1 MTVTVT
7 ATALIDPVTYQV
19 VRNRLLAI
27 TDEMRVALQS
37 VSGSPTVTQ
46 ASDFFT
52 GLFRP
57 DGTFISMGYQ
67 GTFASAPLA
76 QLVRHLRE
84 DPDTIV
90 RPGDVFISNDPF
102 IAALHQNDVQ
112 MIAPIFEDD
121 RLLAWAAVMA
131 HETDVGGMDFA
142 SWSPKAREVFQEG
155 LLIPAVKL
163 VDRGELRRDVMRM
176 ILAASRLPAALGLD
190 IRAFAATLKVAGDRV
205 RQIVARYGEQTL
217 AVVMDTMVQQ
227 TERHLRARL
236 TELPDGVYRACDFL
250 EHDGHE
256 NRLYL
261 IDLVATKESDAL
273 RLDFSG
279 CSPQA
284 QGFIN
289 CTRAGLHGA
298 VAGTILPTLAYDMS
312 WNEGAMAPVEIL
324 APDGL
329 LVTAQHPAPVG
340 AATVQAIWLTSGVVT
355 LALNKMLA
363 ASPAYAH
370 RAQGVSCGTMAT
382 FNMGGRNRN
391 GEFFG
396 FHALDSLASGSGAY
410 MSKDGIHAGG
420 PYHGPMPAIADVERN
435 EQVTPMLYL
444 YRRLCPDSSGH
455 GRRRGGASGE
465 IAFTLSGVPE
475 VQTLL
480 MTYGQEVPNGQ
491 GICGGGP
498 GSQVWQRIG
507 HNVLS
512 GRAFDSVAPGV
523 DPSVLG
529 GEWEEL
535 SPKPGLMLM
544 RAADVLALRW
554 QGGGGVGD
562 PLDRPPEEVLADVDT
577 GIVSV
582 GTARDIYGVV
592 VRSGRVD
599 EEATRRRREE
609 IGDQRIG
616 EERATLPRVDPGARR
631 WPLGDALELVEDA
644 GEWQVACKGFVLVRG
659 TTAWRRAAIRRTYL
673 MPPGNPGLH
682 EDLALT
688 AWYCP
693 ATATLLAV
701 DMHWRGSD
709 PVDDVVL
716 RLDSVTAL
724 ADAAGDLAGAS
735 AAVGALRAT
744 ETTT

>member
-1 MTVTVT
+1 VSGKTE
-7 ATALIDPVTYQV
+7 LDPVTYQV

-76 QLVRHLRE
+76 QLVRHIRE
-84 DPDTIV
+84 DPDTTV

-112 MIAPIFEDD
+112 MIAPIFEQDH
-121 RLLAWAAVMA
+121 LLAWAAVMA

-142 SWSPKAREVFQEG
+142 SWSPKARDVFQEG
-155 LLIPAVKL
+155 ILIPAVKL
-163 VDRGELRRDVMRM
+163 VDQGEMRRDVLRM
-176 ILAASRLPAALGLD
+176 ILAASRLPGPLGLD
-190 IRAFAATLKVAGDRV
+190 IRAFAATLKVAADRV
-205 RQIVARYGEQTL
+205 RGVAARYGEPTL
-217 AVVMDTMVQQ
+217 TTVMDAMVLS
-227 TERHLRARL
+227 TERRLRARL
-236 TELPDGVYRACDFL
+236 TELPDGIYRACDFL

-256 NRLYL
+256 DRVYL
-261 IDLVATKESDAL
+261 IDLVATKQGDTLS
-273 RLDFSG
+273 LDFG
-279 CSPQA
+279 ATSPQA
-284 QGFIN
+284 PGFIN

-312 WNEGAMAPVEIL
+312 WNEGAMAPVQIL

-355 LALNKMLA
+355 LALNKLLA
-363 ASPAYAH
+363 ASRRYTH

-382 FNMGGRNRN
+382 FNMGGRNRHS
-391 GEFFG
+391 EWFG
-396 FHALDSLASGSGAY
+396 FHLLDSLASGSGAY
-410 MSKDGIHAGG
+410 MTKDGIHAGG

-435 EQVTPMLYL
+435 EQATPMLYL

-465 IAFTLSGVPE
+465 IAFTLGGVE
-475 VQTLL
+475 QVEALL

-498 GSQVWQRIG
+498 GSQVSQRIG
-507 HNVLS
+507 RGVFD
-512 GRAFDSVAPGV
+512 GRTFDSVAPGV
-523 DPSVLG
+523 DPSTLG
-529 GEWEEL
+529 GSWEDL
-535 SPKPGLMLM
+535 TPKPGLMPMLDG
-544 RAADVLALRW
+544 DVIALRW
-554 QGGGGVGD
+554 QGGGAVGD
-562 PLDRPPEEVLADVDT
+562 PLDRPPEAVHADVLE
-577 GIVSV
+577 GIISSELAASV
-582 GTARDIYGVV
+582 YGVV
-592 VRSGRVD
+592 LRGDRVD
-599 EEATRRRREE
+599 AGATEDRRQSIR
-609 IGDQRIG
+609 D
-616 EERATLPRVDPGARR
+616 ERLGPGRAELPRISSSAER
-631 WPLGDALELVEDA
+631 WPLSDQLELVRD
-644 GEWQVACKGFVLVRG
+644 GEGWHVACKGFVLVSG
-659 TTAWRRAAIRRTYL
+659 TTAWRSAAVRRPYA
-673 MPPGNPGLH
+673 MPPGNPVLH
-682 EDLALT
+682 AELELT

-701 DMHWRGSD
+701 DMHRRGTD
-709 PVDDVVL
+709 PADDVL
-716 RLDSVTAL
+716 LDLGSVSAL
-724 ADAAGDLAGAS
+724 ASASSERGEKDAADHP
-735 AAVGALRAT
+735 
-744 ETTT
+744 

>member
-1 MTVTVT
+1 VSV
-7 ATALIDPVTYQV
+7 AAGLDPVTYQV

-76 QLVRHLRE
+76 QLVRHIRE
-84 DPDTIV
+84 DPDTTV

-112 MIAPIFEDD
+112 MIAPIYEGD

-163 VDRGELRRDVMRM
+163 IDRGEMRRDVLRM
-176 ILAASRLPAALGLD
+176 ILAASRLPGALGLD

-205 RQIVARYGEQTL
+205 RGVVARYGEATL
-217 AVVMDTMVQQ
+217 AAAMDAMVAG
-227 TERHLRARL
+227 TERRLRARL
-236 TELPDGVYRACDFL
+236 AELPDGVYRARDFL

-261 IDLVATKESDAL
+261 IDLVATKEGQELS
-273 RLDFSG
+273 LDFSAT
-279 CSPQA
+279 SPQA
-284 QGFIN
+284 PGFIN

-312 WNEGAMAPVEIL
+312 WNEGAMAPVEII

-329 LVTAQHPAPVG
+329 LITAQHPAPVG

-363 ASPAYAH
+363 ASRRYAF

-382 FNMGGRNRN
+382 FNMGGRNRR
-391 GEFFG
+391 GEWFG

-410 MSKDGIHAGG
+410 MTKDGIHAGG

-455 GRRRGGASGE
+455 GRRRGGASAE
-465 IAFTLSGVPE
+465 IAFTLGGVEE
-475 VQTLL
+475 VEALL

-491 GICGGGP
+491 GLCGGGP
-498 GSQVWQRIG
+498 GSQVWQRLG
-507 HNVLS
+507 RRVFAE
-512 GRAFDSVAPGV
+512 RAFDSVAPGV
-523 DPSVLG
+523 DPAPLG
-529 GEWEEL
+529 GEWVEL
-535 SPKPGLMLM
+535 SPKPGLMPM
-544 RAADVLALRW
+544 RAGDVLALRW
-554 QGGGGVGD
+554 QGGGAIGD
-562 PLDRPPEEVLADVDT
+562 PLDRPPEAVLADVLD
-577 GIVSV
+577 GIVSEALAGQV
-582 GTARDIYGVV
+582 YGVV
-592 VRSGRVD
+592 IRDGDVD
-599 EEATRRRREE
+599 AEATERRRAAIREE
-609 IGDQRIG
+609 RIG
-616 EERATLPRVDPGARR
+616 PERASLPRVAESAER
-631 WPLGDALELVEDA
+631 WPLSDALELVRD
-644 GEWQVACKGFVLVRG
+644 GERWLLACKGRVLVSD
-659 TTAWRRAAIRRTYL
+659 TTAWRSAAVRRAYA
-673 MPPGNPGLH
+673 MPPGNPPLH
-682 EDLALT
+682 EDLELT

-701 DMHWRGSD
+701 DMHRRGTD
-709 PVDDVVL
+709 PPDDVLL
-716 RLDSVTAL
+716 RLESVSAL
-724 ADAAGDLAGAS
+724 ARLSDT
-735 AAVGALRAT
+735 T
-744 ETTT
+744 EESHAPDHP